1 MAVGGKDSTWQHG
14 TNGAV
19 GALTNFTT
27 STMAVS
33 PSFNAEEADATV
45 FGDAYR
51 DYEQT
56 FKNATISST
65 YKFSTTVWNQ
75 LAAIYNGGDTVI
87 FQLAPTGET
96 GGGINAKITGSIL
109 ITSLGM
115 PVAVGDIIKFDVTW
129 RVAGAVVFTTF
140 T

>member
-1 MAVGGKDSTWQHG
+1 MAVGGKDTTWKHG

-19 GALTNFTT
+19 SSNSNFTT

-56 FKNATISST
+56 FKNATISAT
-65 YKFSTTVWNQ
+65 YYYSVTVWNQ
-75 LAAIYNGGDTVI
+75 LAAIYNGGDTVT
-87 FQLAPTGET
+87 FELGPTGT
-96 GGGINAKITGSIL
+96 TSTMGKITGSMC
-109 ITSLGM
+109 ITSLSF
-115 PVAVGDIIKFDVTW
+115 PLTVGDIEKFEVTF
-129 RVAGAVVFTTF
+129 RVSGAVTFTTF
-140 T
+140 S